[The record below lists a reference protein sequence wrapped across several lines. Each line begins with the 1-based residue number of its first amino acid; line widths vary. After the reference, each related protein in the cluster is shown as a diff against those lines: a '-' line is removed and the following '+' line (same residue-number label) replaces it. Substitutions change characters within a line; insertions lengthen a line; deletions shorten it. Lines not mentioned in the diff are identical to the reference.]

1 MVDGYT
7 GYNKVEDIKRCGCIA
22 HIRRYFFDAISKGKQ
37 RNISYPAVQGVEYC
51 DKLFAYERRFEE
63 KGCSYKQLKN
73 GRLKHEKPSD

>member
-1 MVDGYT
+1 MVIQGIT
-7 GYNKVEDIKRCGCIA
+7 KWKISNAAVA
-22 HIRRYFFDAISKGKQ
+22 LPHIRRYFFDAISKGKQ